1 MFLIEESIFSY
12 SSSLQPASAIRDF
25 YFSTTPSQHFICAA
39 LCGGGVYLFVLVP
52 SEVHVLLDFHK
63 LFTGW
68 NIKKDRKE
76 DSDSCLSFHWEMQ
89 IVLFYVSSAFL
100 ISSPSLLPQEIPLSE
115 ILQVEQCRDYSNL
128 AQGSNPHCFEIITAT
143 MVYYVGENNGSHY
156 HSPALAASGVG
167 MEVAQGWEK
176 AIRQALMPVTPQ
188 PSVASA
194 AGQGKDHSK

>member
-1 MFLIEESIFSY
+1 M
-12 SSSLQPASAIRDF
+12 
-25 YFSTTPSQHFICAA
+25 
-39 LCGGGVYLFVLVP
+39 
-52 SEVHVLLDFHK
+52 
-63 LFTGW
+63 
-68 NIKKDRKE
+68 
-76 DSDSCLSFHWEMQ
+76 
-89 IVLFYVSSAFL
+89 LFYVSSAFL

-194 AGQGKDHSK
+194 AGQGKDHSKQNLSEPSCAKNAADMSPGEKLVCFLSCVCRNEISLHVSLVSE